1 MSKVNKVNKEIHII
15 SREELKPDGF
25 NFSHYN
31 EDNEEIVFCD
41 NDLNSDKKIT
51 RYSETPYGYKFSI
64 YDDEIC
70 CISFIKDC
78 TVREY
83 AQSRWTSVVGIEGF
97 WVGHGCNPVPAK
109 FPYRTSTHKVI
120 FRTHNQCEA
129 SVALAM
135 LSQQLDIANKG
146 WTPDWNSRDE
156 YRYSISYPNSGNN
169 DFLVLLNIV
178 SHKFLTFKR
187 EEVAEEF
194 LKTNIDLIKQA
205 AVFLT

>member
-1 MSKVNKVNKEIHII
+1 MYRFFAWVFLNKRNTT
-15 SREELKPDGF
+15 
-25 NFSHYN
+25 NF
-31 EDNEEIVFCD
+31 IVI
-41 NDLNSDKKIT
+41 N
-51 RYSETPYGYKFSI
+51 RYSETPEGYKFSI

-70 CISFIKDC
+70 CISFIK
-78 TVREY
+78 EY
-83 AQSRWTSVVGIEGF
+83 PSKESVQVKWESCGQINGF
-97 WVGHGCNPVPAK
+97 WVGHGCNPVVAD
-109 FPYRTSTHKVI
+109 FPYRTGTHKDI
-120 FRTHNQCEA
+120 FRTSEQCEG

-146 WTPDWNSRDE
+146 WKPDWDSRDE

-169 DFLVLLNIV
+169 DFLVLLDVV

-205 AVFLT
+205 AVFLV